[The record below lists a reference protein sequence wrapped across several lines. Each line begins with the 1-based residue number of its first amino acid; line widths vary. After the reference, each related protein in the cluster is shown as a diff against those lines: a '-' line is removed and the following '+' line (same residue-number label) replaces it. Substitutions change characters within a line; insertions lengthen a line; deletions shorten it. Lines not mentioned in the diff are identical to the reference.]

1 MADRSGTQPS
11 RPQHWQTVR
20 RGVARGQREGR
31 GRATEES
38 PRLSALAP
46 AGTVRW
52 VEVLDALDVAPG
64 LAAAIV
70 EARVGFRPVGSDVK
84 PLLGLVDGLV
94 IATVSAR
101 PA

>member
-1 MADRSGTQPS
+1 
-11 RPQHWQTVR
+11 
-20 RGVARGQREGR
+20 
-31 GRATEES
+31 
-38 PRLSALAP
+38 
-46 AGTVRW
+46 VRW